1 MTAVLMVT
9 GIVLL
14 GASAYLLA
22 RAVILPRLKFETHIR
37 SVESYGFSSK
47 ASQSAVAPTR
57 SLVDVV
63 NPIAER
69 VGRSLI
75 RYLPRVPPLKRG
87 TLTAAGFYELSVEA
101 LHGYRAVAAV
111 FFPALILFYA
121 LTHGGLSPIVVL
133 VVVAVGAAG
142 WELPARF
149 VGSRA
154 RSRLN
159 VIDRD
164 LPQFIDLL
172 VATIEAG
179 SAFASALSSVTN
191 RFRGPL
197 GAELRLTM
205 RQQSLGIGTERAL
218 TDMVERCDT
227 ASVRAFVRTIIRAE
241 SHGSSIGPVMRH
253 LASDIRNRRRE
264 AAREKIQKAPIKM
277 IFPLALLILP
287 ALLLVILFPALYN
300 IVHILSHVQSL

>member
-1 MTAVLMVT
+1 MTGLLMIS
-9 GIVLL
+9 GILLL
-14 GASAYLLA
+14 GMSVFLLA
-22 RAVILPRLKFETHIR
+22 RAVILPRLRFESHIR
-37 SVESYGFSSK
+37 TVDSYGFSQRPSED
-47 ASQSAVAPTR
+47 AIAPRR
-57 SLVDVV
+57 SMTDAV

-69 VGRSLI
+69 IGRAVI
-75 RYLPRVPPLKRG
+75 KYLPRVQPLKRS
-87 TLTAAGFYELSVEA
+87 TLMSAGFYDLSVEA
-101 LHGYRAVAAV
+101 LHGYRAIAAV
-111 FFPALILFYA
+111 VLPALILFYEV
-121 LTHGGLSPIVVL
+121 THGGLSLIVAL
-133 VVVAVGAAG
+133 LIVALAAAG
-142 WELPARF
+142 WHLPALF
-149 VGSRA
+149 VRMRA

-179 SAFASALSSVTN
+179 SASAGALSSVTN

-218 TDMVERCDT
+218 TDMAERCDT
-227 ASVRAFVRTIIRAE
+227 ASVRAFVRTVIRAE
-241 SHGSSIGPVMRH
+241 SHGSSIGPVLRH
-253 LASDIRNRRRE
+253 LATDIRQRRRD

-287 ALLLVILFPALYN
+287 ALLLVIMFPALYN
-300 IVHILSHVQSL
+300 IVHILHHV